1 MNDEQAENVESMP
14 APAQTHPTISHEPF
28 RPTVP
33 TEQAAEAFLR
43 RMALRRSVREFS
55 SRPVSRATIDA
66 VIATANTAPSGANK
80 APWRFVAFQDAALKQ
95 RIRAAAEDE
104 ERKFYAGRANEEW
117 LRDLA
122 PLGTDP
128 AKPFLEIAPWLIV
141 VFKVMRDERDDRASD
156 QVYYVNES
164 VGIAT
169 GFLLAAI
176 HHAGLV
182 TLTHTPS
189 PMKFLAEVL
198 GRPAHERP
206 FLLLPVGYPADG
218 CTVPDIGRKRLDDV
232 MVVM

>member
-1 MNDEQAENVESMP
+1 
-14 APAQTHPTISHEPF
+14 
-28 RPTVP
+28 
-33 TEQAAEAFLR
+33 
-43 RMALRRSVREFS
+43 MALRRSVREFAAT
-55 SRPVSRATIDA
+55 PVSRATIEA

-80 APWRFVAFQDAALKQ
+80 APWRFVAVQDAATKR
-95 RIRAAAEDE
+95 RIRIAAEEE
-104 ERKFYAGRANEEW
+104 ERKFYESRANEEW

-128 AKPFLEIAPWLIV
+128 DKSFLETAPWLIV

-198 GRPAHERP
+198 GRPEHERA
-206 FLLLPVGYPADG
+206 FLLLPVGYAAEP
-218 CTVPDIGRKRLDDV
+218 CRVPDIRRKRLDDV
-232 MVVM
+232 MVVV